1 MKILKPAQIMKNT
14 DLILINKYPRIGDYV
29 MDVNGRVYKVFDC
42 ITPTR
47 FAGYCYQDQKEYDLT
62 IHTTKVLA
70 KAKPNPI
77 AYPSLFDT
85 LVIPE
90 DPWLLDIVYW
100 VIDVDSHFNY
110 AISNGREKKFCV
122 DSQSIISLSI
132 QITTDLSDA
141 DIREYI

>member
-1 MKILKPAQIMKNT
+1 MTSLKPVKIMKNT
-14 DLILINKYPRIGDYV
+14 DLILINKYPRVGDFV

-47 FAGYCYQDQKEYDLT
+47 FAGYCYQDEREYDLS
-62 IHTTKVLA
+62 IHTTKVIG

-85 LVIPE
+85 IVLPE
-90 DPWLLDIVYW
+90 DPWPLDLVYY
-100 VIDVDSHFNY
+100 VVDVDSTFNY

-122 DSQSIISLSI
+122 DSQSIISLST
-132 QITTDLSDA
+132 QITTNLSDA
-141 DIREYI
+141 DITGII